1 MLKNGTPRRYKRMV
15 NQLRLLNM
23 LAAKDENEEQ
33 KDERTVKFIPL
44 LVANDLGISLDAMY
58 GKCPQGTSLD
68 VLTARLAPEIK
79 TLLSQRNQEKPIE
92 WLNSNTL
99 DEVSETLAKVLAMF
113 KNDDDFKTLWPSP
126 EDARKFKELM
136 AGIVLA
142 RSDVERQDPD
152 AQKGASV

>member
-1 MLKNGTPRRYKRMV
+1 MTELEDLV
-15 NQLRLLNM
+15 QIDQIL
-23 LAAKDENEEQ
+23 EQEQ
-33 KDERTVKFIPL
+33 K
-44 LVANDLGISLDAMY
+44 
-58 GKCPQGTSLD
+58 
-68 VLTARLAPEIK
+68 
-79 TLLSQRNQEKPIE
+79 NQEKPIE
-92 WLNSNTL
+92 WLNSNTP
-99 DEVSETLAKVLAMF
+99 DEVSETLAKALAMF